1 MDADLNK
8 IEILTRREIEARI
21 AAPLIK
27 AFVNEFGKER
37 TLKIVEPVIRSL
49 AKESGAQLAKVVG
62 GNTIE
67 HFAKTMPLWSKNNAL
82 EVDILKQSD
91 KIFSMNVTRCR
102 YAEMYKELGIEDLGY
117 TLSCARD
124 FAMVEGFNPEIEL
137 KRRQTIMEGANY
149 CDFRLTIR
157 DA

>member
-1 MDADLNK
+1 MGADLNK

-37 TLKIVEPVIRSL
+37 TLKIAESVIRSL
-49 AKESGAQLAKVVG
+49 AEESGAQLAKVVG

-67 HFAKTMPLWSKNNAL
+67 HFAKTMPLWSKNDAL
-82 EVDILKQSD
+82 QFDILEQSD
-91 KIFSMNVTRCR
+91 KKFSMNVTKCR
-102 YAEMYKELGIEDLGY
+102 YAEMYKELGIQDLGY

-124 FAMVEGFNPEIEL
+124 FAMVEGFNPKIEL
-137 KRRQTIMEGANY
+137 KRKQTIMEGADY
-149 CDFRLTIR
+149 CDFRLTLR
-157 DA
+157 EA